1 MSNEPADSRENPG
14 RSKWRGYA
22 QPALI
27 LVVVMVALYF
37 ARAPG
42 RVEMDVGSSVASG
55 SGNPVV
61 SVIQPTPTSQSLTVE
76 LTGAVKAEDRV
87 SIMSEVEG
95 RVSWVSPN
103 YSNGGTIAANEPIVR
118 IDPAKYEL
126 QVAAAQGLV
135 AEAEARLAAQGGS
148 AAQAALQSAQA
159 ALGLAELEL
168 SRTEISLPYEIRV
181 IVADASVGELV
192 GPQQFVDAQAIMGV
206 VYRPDALEV
215 DAPISLD
222 DLDYLEPVIGRT
234 ARVNANSATYD
245 AEIVRVSS
253 VLAPQTR
260 LASVFFRFSG
270 DQPTDSLPLPNTFV
284 EVEIDGPA
292 FENVYVLPEAVLQER
307 DSVWV
312 VSDGA
317 LRSFSPRAIGRTGA
331 GLVVEAFDSGEGV
344 VVGTLPGAREGLQV
358 EVMDN
363 GT

>member
-1 MSNEPADSRENPG
+1 MSNEITDSKENSG
-14 RSKWRGYA
+14 RRSWLGYA

-27 LVVVMVALYF
+27 LVVVVIALYY
-37 ARAPG
+37 ARAPS
-42 RVEMDVGSSVASG
+42 RVELDVGSGVAAG

-61 SVIQPTPTSQSLTVE
+61 SVIQPTTTAQSLTVE
-76 LTGAVKAEDRV
+76 LTGTVKAEDRV
-87 SIMSEVEG
+87 SVMSEVEG
-95 RVSWVSPN
+95 RISYVSPN

-118 IDPAKYEL
+118 IEPAKYEL

-168 SRTEISLPYEIRV
+168 SRTEISLPYDVRV
-181 IVADASVGELV
+181 IAADASVGELV
-192 GPQQFVDAQAIMGV
+192 GPQEFVDAQAIMGV
-206 VYRPDALEV
+206 VYRPDALEI

-222 DLDYLEPVIGRT
+222 DLDYLEPVIGRV
-234 ARVNANSATYD
+234 ARVYADSQVYD
-245 AEIVRVSS
+245 AEIVRISS

-260 LASVFFRFSG
+260 LASVFFSFSG

-292 FENVYVLPEAVLQER
+292 FENVYLLPEAVLQER

-317 LRSFSPRAIGRTGA
+317 LRSVAPRAIGRTDA
-331 GLVVEAFDSGEGV
+331 GLVVEAFDSGEGI
-344 VVGTLPGAREGLQV
+344 VVGSLPGAREGLQV

-363 GT
+363 GS

>member
-1 MSNEPADSRENPG
+1 MSNEPAESPG
-14 RSKWRGYA
+14 RRKWLGFA
-22 QPALI
+22 QPVLI
-27 LVVVMVALYF
+27 LVVVIVALYF
-37 ARAPG
+37 ARAPS
-42 RVEMDVGSSVASG
+42 RVELDVGSAVGSG

-61 SVIQPTPTSQSLTVE
+61 SVIQPTTTEQSLTVE
-76 LTGAVKAEDRV
+76 LTGTVKAEDRV
-87 SIMSEVEG
+87 SVMSEVEG
-95 RVSWVSPN
+95 RISYVSPN

-118 IDPAKYEL
+118 VDPARYEL

-168 SRTEISLPYEIRV
+168 SRTEISLPYDVRV
-181 IVADASVGELV
+181 ITADASVGELV
-192 GPQQFVDAQAIMGV
+192 GPQEFVDTQAIMGV

-215 DAPISLD
+215 DAPISLG
-222 DLDYLEPVIGRT
+222 DLDYLEPVIGRA
-234 ARVNANSATYD
+234 ARVYADSEVYD

-253 VLAPQTR
+253 ILAPQTR

-292 FENVYVLPEAVLQER
+292 FENVYALPEAVLQEN

-312 VSDGA
+312 VTEGA
-317 LRSFSPRAIGRTGA
+317 LRSVAPRAIGRTSA
-331 GLVVEAFDSGEGV
+331 GLVVETFDSGEGV
-344 VVGTLPGAREGLQV
+344 VVGTLPGARDGLQV
-358 EVMDN
+358 DVKEH
-363 GT
+363 

>member
-1 MSNEPADSRENPG
+1 MSNEITDSKENSG
-14 RSKWRGYA
+14 RRKWLGYA

-27 LVVVMVALYF
+27 LVVVVVALYF
-37 ARAPG
+37 ARAPS
-42 RVEMDVGSSVASG
+42 RVELDVGSGVAGG

-61 SVIQPTPTSQSLTVE
+61 SVIQPTTTEQLLTVE
-76 LTGAVKAEDRV
+76 LTGTVKVEDRV
-87 SIMSEVEG
+87 SVMSEVEG
-95 RVSWVSPN
+95 RISYVSPN

-168 SRTEISLPYEIRV
+168 SRTEISLPYDVRV
-181 IVADASVGELV
+181 IAADASVGELV
-192 GPQQFVDAQAIMGV
+192 GPQEFVDAQAIMGV
-206 VYRPDALEV
+206 VYRPDALEI

-222 DLDYLEPVIGRT
+222 DLDYLEPVIGRA
-234 ARVNANSATYD
+234 ARVYADSQAYD
-245 AEIVRVSS
+245 AEIVRISS

-260 LASVFFRFSG
+260 LASVFFRFSD

-292 FENVYVLPEAVLQER
+292 FENVYLLPEAVLQER

-317 LRSFSPRAIGRTGA
+317 LRSVAPRAIGRTDA
-331 GLVVEAFDSGEGV
+331 GLMVEAFDSGEGV
-344 VVGTLPGAREGLQV
+344 VVGSLPGAREGLQI

-363 GT
+363 GS

>member
-1 MSNEPADSRENPG
+1 MSNEPADSTG
-14 RSKWRGYA
+14 RRKWLGYA

-27 LVVVMVALYF
+27 LVAVIVALYF
-37 ARAPG
+37 ARAPT
-42 RVEMDVGSSVASG
+42 RVELDVGSGVASA

-61 SVIQPTPTSQSLTVE
+61 SVIQPTSTSQSLTVE
-76 LTGAVKAEDRV
+76 LTGTVGAEDRV

-103 YSNGGTIAANEPIVR
+103 YNNGGTIAANEPIVR

-135 AEAEARLAAQGGS
+135 AEAEAGLAAQGGS
-148 AAQAALQSAQA
+148 AAQAALESAQA

-168 SRTEISLPYEIRV
+168 SRTEITLPYDVRV
-181 IVADASVGELV
+181 IAADASVGELV
-192 GPQQFVDAQAIMGV
+192 GPPSIVDSQAIMGV

-222 DLDYLEPVIGRT
+222 DLDYLEPAIGRT
-234 ARVNANSATYD
+234 ARVYADSAVYD

-292 FENVYVLPEAVLQER
+292 FENVYVLPEAVLQES
-307 DSVWV
+307 DSVWI

-317 LRSFSPRAIGRTGA
+317 LSFVVPRAIGRTGA

-358 EVMDN
+358 EAMDS
-363 GT
+363 GP